1 MKAEGGEENG
11 LRVAEE
17 IENLRQRT
25 KQFALRMIRLFTALP
40 SSAPAQV
47 LGKQVLRS
55 ATSVGANYR
64 EASRS
69 RSDQEF
75 VAKLGDCLKEL
86 DETLYW
92 LELLTEADIVPAA
105 KLTAL
110 QTETNELLAIF
121 TTISKTQKRKLYGNS
136 R

>member
-1 MKAEGGEENG
+1 MKDEGGEEDNW
-11 LRVAEE
+11 RVAEE

-25 KQFALRMIRLFTALP
+25 KQFALRVIRLFTALP
-40 SSAPAQV
+40 NSTPAQV

-92 LELLTEADIVPAA
+92 LELLSEADILPAT
-105 KLTAL
+105 KLISL

-121 TTISKTQKRKLYGNS
+121 TTISKAQKRKLYDRS

>member
-1 MKAEGGEENG
+1 MRDEGG
-11 LRVAEE
+11 AEE
-17 IENLRQRT
+17 EGARVGEEAVQLRQRT
-25 KQFALRMIRLFTALP
+25 KVFALRVIRLFTALP
-40 SSAPAQV
+40 DSAPAQV

-64 EASRS
+64 EASRA

-86 DETLYW
+86 DETFYW
-92 LELLTEADIVPAA
+92 LELLCEADILPAA
-105 KLTAL
+105 KISSL

-121 TTISKTQKRKLYGNS
+121 TTISKGQKRKLYG
-136 R
+136 

>member
-1 MKAEGGEENG
+1 MKDEGRAEDEA
-11 LRVAEE
+11 RVAEE
-17 IENLRQRT
+17 AADLRRRT
-25 KQFALRMIRLFTALP
+25 KQFALRIIRLFTALP
-40 SSAPAQV
+40 NSAPAQV

-92 LELLTEADIVPAA
+92 LELLSEADILPAA

-121 TTISKTQKRKLYGNS
+121 TTIRKGQKRRLYG
-136 R
+136 